1 MRNLTFKGTHKDIGE
16 QLGELYKSWGRT
28 DFAMPPYGE
37 EHFQEQL
44 KIYEK
49 WYPEHLELLMGII
62 KSMALDKTAGV
73 KAMLTRFLT

>member
-37 EHFQEQL
+37 EHFQVTA
-44 KIYEK
+44 Y
-49 WYPEHLELLMGII
+49 I
-62 KSMALDKTAGV
+62 KTLSCALS
-73 KAMLTRFLT
+73 